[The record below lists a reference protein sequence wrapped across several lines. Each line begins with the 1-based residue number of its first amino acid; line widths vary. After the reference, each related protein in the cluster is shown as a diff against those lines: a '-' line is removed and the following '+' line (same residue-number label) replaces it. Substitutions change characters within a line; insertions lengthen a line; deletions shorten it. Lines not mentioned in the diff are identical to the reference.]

1 MYSSLP
7 ARTSTLQ
14 LPLDKLA
21 VVMLH
26 SSCEEVSPLQAGP
39 LQWDAI
45 NTTTESGERAW
56 SCCQDADWL
65 RRQKASS
72 AL

>member
-1 MYSSLP
+1 MYSCLP

-21 VVMLH
+21 VVMLQ
-26 SSCEEVSPLQAGP
+26 SSCEEVSSLQAGP

-45 NTTTESGERAW
+45 NTTESRERAW
-56 SCCQDADWL
+56 TCCQDADWL
-65 RRQKASS
+65 RRQKVSS